1 MSVLATAPFATAI
14 TVAGFLASAAYVA
27 YRFGPAL
34 LRLSGWCSFWA
45 AWVTGGQGGYGYC
58 AAFLLLGLLAW
69 GGGTV
74 WFARR
79 RGRWPSAVSRRVL
92 TRVPG
97 FRSLALAER
106 MPAVAALRRHPWR

>member
-58 AAFLLLGLLAW
+58 AAFLLLGLLAS
-69 GGGTV
+69 G
-74 WFARR
+74 RR
-79 RGRWPSAVSRRVL
+79 DRLVRETAG
-92 TRVPG
+92 
-97 FRSLALAER
+97 
-106 MPAVAALRRHPWR
+106 AVAVGGIETSPHPSSWLPLSGPG